1 MKSQSLAG
9 LLEYRGR
16 LGREIEA
23 EGVGFEPTEA
33 FASLVFKTRAINHS
47 TAPPRADLAGRAHSP
62 TAGASPNRSRL
73 RPMRSMV
80 MLGTGTRGRA
90 LAPSMTVLSTNL
102 LAVRT
107 RELADMIE
115 TLPVSLAPDHQYE
128 RCCELLE
135 QVAIALD
142 LLTTS

>member
-1 MKSQSLAG
+1 
-9 LLEYRGR
+9 
-16 LGREIEA
+16 
-23 EGVGFEPTEA
+23 
-33 FASLVFKTRAINHS
+33 
-47 TAPPRADLAGRAHSP
+47 
-62 TAGASPNRSRL
+62 
-73 RPMRSMV
+73 MV